1 MTGTTEDQPIGDRSV
16 EALAAGSGSDRVD
29 DAVRDRELAE
39 QLRALDDLE
48 AEYRAGDLDESDYH
62 NLRDEY
68 TVRVAD
74 TMRRLDGTPAAVAPP
89 TEDRRRRVGPLVLVA
104 ALVFAAGAGWLLA
117 RAVGERGVNDGLT
130 GEIASNRQR
139 VFDCQELGVDGQIVE
154 SLQCFDEV
162 LLDDPDNV
170 EALTYRGWYVVLTT
184 SSAEAAGASD
194 EAAELLQVG
203 RTYLDRA
210 VEVDPAFPDAR
221 AFRSV
226 IFDRLGQSDEA
237 CAEVAALLDL
247 DPPPFFVSQ
256 TQAIVDRND
265 C

>member
-1 MTGTTEDQPIGDRSV
+1 MTGPATGDGPPGPAGGVHRSTDDQ
-16 EALAAGSGSDRVD
+16 
-29 DAVRDRELAE
+29 ELAE
-39 QLRALDDLE
+39 QLRALEDLE
-48 AEYRAGDLDESDYH
+48 AEYQAGDLDEADYRT
-62 NLRDEY
+62 LRDDY

-74 TMRRLDGTPAAVAPP
+74 AMRRLEGRPEPTPAAGSGGTTAIPV
-89 TEDRRRRVGPLVLVA
+89 RRRRVGPLALVA
-104 ALVFAAGAGWLLA
+104 VLAFAAGAGWLLA
-117 RAVGERGVNDGLT
+117 RATGERGVGETLT

-139 VFDCQELGVDGQIVE
+139 VFDCQELGVDGRIVE
-154 SLQCFDEV
+154 SLQCFDDV
-162 LLDDPDNV
+162 LVDDPDNV

-184 SSAEAAGASD
+184 SSAEAAGQSD
-194 EAAELLQVG
+194 EAAELLEVG

-210 VEVDPAFPDAR
+210 VEVDPTFADAR

-247 DPPPFFVSQ
+247 DPPPFFVNQ
-256 TQAIVDRND
+256 TQAIVDRNA